1 MTQIKKGLLWIGI
14 SIGYFLPLYG
24 QKVSQI
30 RVDQE
35 GQRVV
40 LYYNLECSE
49 LCEVRVYVNTG
60 NEWEGPLQAVSGDI
74 GKKISGGSHRLEW
87 DVLKERNEL
96 VGDNIRFKIEA
107 EYENSGIRIGTQVWM
122 TKNLNVDKFRT
133 GEAIPQAKTDE
144 EWKRAGESGEPA
156 WCYYDNNP
164 AKGAVYDITI
174 GKLYNWYAVNDPRG
188 LAPMGWHVPS
198 DREWTVLTE
207 YLGGNEVAG
216 AKMKSET
223 GWFYAGYGSNSSG
236 FSGLPG
242 GYRNYF
248 GPFDDF
254 GSNGTWWS
262 SSTEYSSN
270 GAWYRYLSYKNG
282 SVGRGNHH
290 KGDGFSVRC
299 LRD

>member
-1 MTQIKKGLLWIGI
+1 MTQIKKWLLWIGI

-49 LCEVRVYVNTG
+49 VCEVRVYVNTG
-60 NEWEGPLQAVSGDI
+60 DEWEGPLQAVSGDI

-87 DVLKERNEL
+87 DVLKERDEL

-133 GEAIPQAKTDE
+133 GEAIPQAKTAE
-144 EWKRAGESGEPA
+144 EWKRAGENHHPA
-156 WCYYDNNP
+156 WCYYENDP
-164 AKGAVYDITI
+164 ANGVKY

-188 LAPMGWHVPS
+188 LSPEGYHIPS
-198 DREWTVLTE
+198 NAEWTILE
-207 YLGGNEVAG
+207 YFLGSDAG
-216 AKMKSET
+216 TKMKST
-223 GWFYAGYGSNSSG
+223 SGWIQGGNGTNSCG

-242 GYRNYF
+242 GSRY
-248 GPFDDF
+248 G
-254 GSNGTWWS
+254 NGTYGDVGDYGYWWS
-262 SSTEYSSN
+262 FTETNTGLAWLRSLGYVN
-270 GAWYRYLSYKNG
+270 GGVDRA
-282 SVGRGNHH
+282 SVNKGN
-290 KGDGFSVRC
+290 GFSVRC